1 VKLDPD
7 EIEMWK
13 RNPVTQELLRVVKTE
28 DPLYRFRAAND
39 MLSLGRAQGY
49 DMALQAIGR
58 ALKDPQI
65 LVSK

>member
-1 VKLDPD
+1 
-7 EIEMWK
+7 
-13 RNPVTQELLRVVKTE
+13 
-28 DPLYRFRAAND
+28 

>member
-1 VKLDPD
+1 MNLDPD

-13 RNPVTQELLRVVKTE
+13 RSPVTQELLRVVKTE